1 MNYYKQYS
9 DMVCPIY
16 KFDRITHVDIYDDYY
31 LIYLKNIVMVANA
44 DGKPTHYKCHP
55 NSPIIVGKKANS
67 VLNYKNK
74 QYTVPMFNELIMLV
88 EKENTAIAIEG
99 LD

>member
-1 MNYYKQYS
+1 
-9 DMVCPIY
+9 MVCPIY

-31 LIYLKNIVMVANA
+31 LIYLTNIVMVVDA
-44 DGKPTHYKCHP
+44 DGKPTHHKCSPP
-55 NSPIIVGKKANS
+55 NSHIIVGKKANS

-74 QYTVPMFNELIMLV
+74 RYTVPMFNELIMLV
-88 EKENTAIAIEG
+88 EKENIAIAIEG